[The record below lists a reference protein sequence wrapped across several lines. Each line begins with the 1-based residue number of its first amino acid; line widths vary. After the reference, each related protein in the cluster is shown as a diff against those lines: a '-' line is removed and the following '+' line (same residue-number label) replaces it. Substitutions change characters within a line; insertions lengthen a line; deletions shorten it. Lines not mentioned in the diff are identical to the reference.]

1 MKQLGMLVLS
11 AAVTC
16 LAVPVMAKGSCE
28 SLKTRIETKLA
39 GKGVKAYTLTMI
51 APGEAKGIDTEKVN
65 AQGQRVVGSCD
76 GGKQKILYQR
86 TTTVR

>member
-16 LAVPVMAKGSCE
+16 LAVPVMAKESCE
-28 SLKTRIETKLA
+28 SLKTKIETKLA
-39 GKGVKAYTLTMI
+39 GKGVKAYALTMI
-51 APGEAKGIDTEKVN
+51 TPGEAKGIDTEKVN
-65 AQGQRVVGSCD
+65 AQGQRVVGSCA

-86 TTTVR
+86 TTTAH